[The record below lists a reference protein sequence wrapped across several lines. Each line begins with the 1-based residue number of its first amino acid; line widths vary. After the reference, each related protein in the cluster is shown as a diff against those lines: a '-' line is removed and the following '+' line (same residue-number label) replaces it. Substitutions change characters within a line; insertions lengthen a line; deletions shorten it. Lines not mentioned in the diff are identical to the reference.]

1 MKHLKLFFA
10 LFAMLALGVT
20 NAWGAEYQLVKSS
33 TDLVAGCHYVIGA
46 TYNGT
51 TYFMATTSNT
61 NNRKLISATV
71 TNEKVT
77 LTSDIMTFTLGGSN
91 NAWTFKTDN
100 YDGTAGYLNATS
112 TTTSNHL
119 KIVAADDNYNK
130 FTISVDAK
138 GVATITCN
146 GKTSRHIM
154 YLNGTTCFACYNNQ
168 TQANYVKPSLYK
180 EVTSEPSTPAKTY
193 DVTWMVNG
201 EEWDTTEDVEENT
214 PITTLPAEPTDKCAG
229 KVFQG
234 WTDKEITDGQKPAVL
249 FKDKSPEITDEL
261 TTFYAVFATVPAGG
275 GTGGSITISSETANF
290 PTGYGTANTFTEYTL
305 EDYKFKIQQV
315 YNTGEK
321 LQWRA
326 SGNSNGTG
334 TMYNTQKFPANIA
347 SIVVVFDAS
356 DTKKNH
362 TVKVGA
368 TENPTSGTSIT
379 PSISDVTYTF
389 DCSGGSYD
397 YFVLTNGAN
406 AGYISSITI
415 NYGSVATPS
424 DYTTSCSG
432 STETVVSLTDEQLN
446 WSATTATALKGADNN
461 EFPTLTNELSVPV
474 TYTSS
479 NTSVATIEATSGV
492 ITLVAPGTTTISAKF
507 AGGEVGGTTYAAK
520 TVTYTLTVKQL
531 VSCADIYN
539 LADNATFV
547 LKDFVV
553 TYVNGKYTY
562 IKDDTGY
569 GVIYKDSYGLIAGDQ
584 VASGKFEGKR
594 DSYNGLVEIIPTTA
608 AGDLNATTGTAP
620 EPEPMAT
627 NPIAGDMNKYVK
639 FKNVSF
645 ASTAFSS
652 KSINGT
658 IEGQGSSIKFYDQ
671 FATNKTFDTSKK
683 YDVIGVVSMFN
694 SVQVNFI
701 SAEEVAEPTLNVKIT
716 NADFG
721 KIAINGKAERTLTLN
736 GSLLTNA
743 VSLAIEG
750 DGAEYFEL
758 ASNSVTPTDGNIT
771 DAKIKITYKPTA
783 EGTHT
788 PTLKITSDELAEQT
802 ITLTGQAVQ
811 QHTVHFFVN
820 GEEQTDLATKVLS
833 GNTLEELPTAT
844 SCDLLNY
851 PTFAGW
857 TSAEIDGT
865 TDVKPTM
872 LDLSTPITS
881 DCNYYA
887 VFAKGTTSS
896 GSTTSAIMK
905 YTGGTTTNM
914 EDGNNA
920 TIVGLDETLFNI
932 TSTKTASG
940 NHVGLHKDNNIRLYA
955 NKTDGNGNILT
966 IAMAEGYTITQ
977 ISLEIKQ
984 TATFVVKANGQ
995 SISGT
1000 DNVYDINHSSCSI
1013 QNTTTGATTQLHL
1026 NSITIEYTTS
1036 TTTYEYITSCAAVV
1050 PTCEITYDFAG
1061 GEGECTNDI
1070 VEEGAEYTLCATAP
1084 TKTGHTFLNWK
1095 DQNGDEYEAGATI
1108 NSVTEDLT
1116 LTAQWQV
1123 NSYSVTW
1130 MSLGEEV
1137 LVNSTNYN
1145 TQPTK
1150 PATDLAYTCGT
1161 GKEFVGW
1168 TTQEIDGVGVPAN
1181 LYTDEFPVVTEAI
1194 TYYAV
1199 FAGRSAEA
1207 TTTVSTLLVT
1217 EKLGNY
1223 VSGSMKDDQE
1233 NVWKY
1238 YAGGLQD
1245 GETYY
1250 IALRNNNGEI
1260 SYIESPKFSGTVQS
1274 IVAHV
1279 KNGSAS
1285 KVRTV
1290 YLRSSA
1296 IEKPA
1301 EGDLG
1306 ATSIPAS
1313 NNKEVNLDF
1322 TSSFDKFYIQVSEG
1336 LQFHKIVVTS
1346 GIAAG
1351 AHIDY
1356 ITSCDAVTSSISID
1370 NISLCVGDVHTITAT
1385 IKPATAASAV
1395 SYTIKENATN
1405 AISLSG
1411 NTITALAEGTATI
1424 TATIEN
1430 ATDYAGSSI
1439 DFKVTVDASP
1449 VTSKV
1454 VILAQHAGQWYAM
1467 KAEKISETSL
1477 NAIPVTYVN
1486 GTLYNVADSEK
1497 DAIEWERTTRGNTA
1511 TFKKGENYLIGTT
1524 DTELKLGDIAFEWAV
1539 DGNLYLCDDNKRT
1552 FIFNKEGYFKNYS
1565 TKNASNGVAI
1575 DATYSSLPV
1584 VTAPV
1589 YATATIYTR
1598 DVTADNFGTI
1608 CLPYGSSNY
1617 AGAEFYEVSSLV
1629 VGLGL
1634 WLDQLAAGDAL
1645 EAGKPYIFKAT
1656 ANKIVV
1662 AYEGSA
1668 ASSPAAG
1675 ANGLTGTFT
1684 EIEANGVLVGNYIIA
1699 ENKVWVAND
1708 QNTLP
1713 ANRAYIANTVPTTEQ
1728 PQLPGRRRVCMGEN
1742 AATGLDQIVAPEGK
1756 AIKVIENGQLIIIR
1770 DGVKYNVQ
1778 GQKL

>member
-10 LFAMLALGVT
+10 LFAMLALGVGK
-20 NAWGAEYQLVKSS
+20 AWGAEASFTIKFKDNGSDAS
-33 TDLVAGCHYVIGA
+33 TAL
-46 TYNGT
+46 T
-51 TYFMATTSNT
+51 ATTFTKQVAEGADLIKSVSTSYCYPGTGGLKCSSN
-61 NNRKLISATV
+61 NN
-71 TNEKVT
+71 NG
-77 LTSDIMTFTLGGSN
+77 TFTLTLN
-91 NAWTFKTDN
+91 NSYTINKIVLN
-100 YDGTAGYLNATS
+100 VKNKNAT
-112 TTTSNHL
+112 
-119 KIVAADDNYNK
+119 
-130 FTISVDAK
+130 
-138 GVATITCN
+138 
-146 GKTSRHIM
+146 
-154 YLNGTTCFACYNNQ
+154 
-168 TQANYVKPSLYK
+168 
-180 EVTSEPSTPAKTY
+180 
-193 DVTWMVNG
+193 
-201 EEWDTTEDVEENT
+201 
-214 PITTLPAEPTDKCAG
+214 
-229 KVFQG
+229 
-234 WTDKEITDGQKPAVL
+234 
-249 FKDKSPEITDEL
+249 
-261 TTFYAVFATVPAGG
+261 
-275 GTGGSITISSETANF
+275 
-290 PTGYGTANTFTEYTL
+290 
-305 EDYKFKIQQV
+305 
-315 YNTGEK
+315 
-321 LQWRA
+321 
-326 SGNSNGTG
+326 
-334 TMYNTQKFPANIA
+334 
-347 SIVVVFDAS
+347 
-356 DTKKNH
+356 TK
-362 TVKVGA
+362 TVKVGS
-368 TENPTSGTSIT
+368 TSFSTSDTWNTTSFEDMVFSGTE
-379 PSISDVTYTF
+379 
-389 DCSGGSYD
+389 
-397 YFVLTNGAN
+397 
-406 AGYISSITI
+406 
-415 NYGSVATPS
+415 
-424 DYTTSCSG
+424 TTSDQITVSLAGTAKSKRVAYIASMTVYYKTDESG
-432 STETVVSLTDEQLN
+432 SGETVVSLTDEQLK

-461 EFPTLTNELSVPV
+461 EFPTLTNALGLTV
-474 TYTSS
+474 TYDSS
-479 NTSVATIEATSGV
+479 NKDAATIAADGK
-492 ITLVAPGTTTISAKF
+492 ITLLAPGTTTISAIF
-507 AGGEVGGTTYAAK
+507 AGGEVSGTKYAAK

-539 LADNATFV
+539 LADDATFV

-569 GVIYKDSYGLIAGDQ
+569 GLIYKDSYGLIAGDQ

-833 GNTLEELPTAT
+833 GNTLEELLTAT

-857 TSAEIDGT
+857 TTAEIDGT

-887 VFAKGTTSS
+887 VFEKGTTSS

-914 EDGNNA
+914 NDGNNA
-920 TIVGLDETLFNI
+920 ATVGLDETLFNI

-940 NHVGLHKDNNIRLYA
+940 THVGLNKANDIRLYA
-955 NKTDGNGNILT
+955 NKYDGNGNILT
-966 IAMAEGYTITQ
+966 ISMLDGSSITK
-977 ISLEIKQ
+977 ITLDIKQ
-984 TATFVVKANGQ
+984 EANFVVKANGK
-995 SISGT
+995 SITGA
-1000 DNVYDINHSSCSI
+1000 DNVYTIDYPSCSI
-1013 QNTTTGATTQLHL
+1013 QNTTTEATTQLHL

-1070 VEEGAEYTLCATAP
+1070 VEEGAEYTLCSTAP
-1084 TKTGHTFLNWK
+1084 TKAGHTFLNWK
-1095 DQNGDEYEAGATI
+1095 DQNGVEYAVGATI
-1108 NSVTEDLT
+1108 TSVTEDLT

-1130 MSLGEEV
+1130 ISLGDEV
-1137 LVNSTNYN
+1137 LVNNANYN

-1150 PATDLAYTCGT
+1150 PATAPSYTCGI
-1161 GKEFVGW
+1161 GSKEFVGW

-1439 DFKVTVDASP
+1439 DFKVTVDAAP

-1524 DTELKLGDIAFEWAV
+1524 GTELKLGDIAFEWAV

-1598 DVTADNFGTI
+1598 DVTADKFGTI

-1629 VGLGL
+1629 VGQGL
-1634 WLDQLAAGDAL
+1634 WLDQLAAGAAL

-1656 ANKIVV
+1656 AAKIAV

-1742 AATGLDQIVAPEGK
+1742 TATGLDQIVAPEGK

-1778 GQKL
+1778 GQVIR